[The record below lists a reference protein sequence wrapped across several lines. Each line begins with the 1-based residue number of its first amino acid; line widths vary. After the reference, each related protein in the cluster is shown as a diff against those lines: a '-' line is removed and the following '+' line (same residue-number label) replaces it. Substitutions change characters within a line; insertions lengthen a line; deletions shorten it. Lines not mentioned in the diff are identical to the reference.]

1 MHDERAR
8 LILLALIM
16 AASVAA
22 VIVARLAQQGGW

>member
-16 AASVAA
+16 AASVGA
-22 VIVARLAQQGGW
+22 VVVARLAQQGGR